1 MSCSRLYKVGWEHKV
16 RLLWSVTGSLWVR
29 IVYYEVWGEVGSG
42 VHSGEE
48 SCFTLGVVF
57 WATTVRNDF
66 LVVRQAHY
74 FSSAEA
80 QLRLQRMK
88 CRRVPCDFRIL
99 RWLAVL
105 WIAANQEEP
114 FTLLVPQLKPEIV
127 ESILSAFETCQFVTF
142 ISYSFLVFAEP
153 TVCFLTP
160 KILVF
165 VDRM

>member
-1 MSCSRLYKVGWEHKV
+1 MSCSGLCKLGWEHKV

-29 IVYYEVWGEVGSG
+29 IVSLLWGPRVN
-42 VHSGEE
+42 SGEE
-48 SCFTLGVVF
+48 SCFTLGIVF

-66 LVVRQAHY
+66 LIVRQADY

-114 FTLLVPQLKPEIV
+114 FILLVPQLKPEIV
-127 ESILSAFETCQFVTF
+127 ESILSAFETCQFMTF
-142 ISYSFLVFAEP
+142 ISYSFLVCAEP